1 MQQPRSGRRRP
12 RALAALAILVVFA
25 SLLCA
30 PGQAAAKPPPVNPTD
45 NQISAAQQRKIDTAN
60 EVGRLSAQTA
70 QMQTRLDRLT
80 ADQQLAEQKLALA
93 LSRLAAAKIAAT
105 QALKNV
111 TTARKAAE
119 KAQRDFVGYLQA
131 SYTSGDVGGTTGT
144 LLTAHDPNVLLESG
158 ALHDYQAS
166 HQVSAIG
173 NLERATVAR
182 SNADAAARNAVAL
195 QAALTHA
202 ADVAKDRAIAALEAG
217 KRQKAQLESA
227 LAAKRTLL
235 HQRQLELATYNNQ
248 RAQFVAYQQEQA
260 RIAAARAA
268 ELERRRQEAIAAA
281 AARAAAAAA
290 AAAAADAANSND
302 GGGGGGGG
310 SYVPPG
316 PTGNWTP
323 AAGRRA
329 ADRAL
334 QWLGTPYSFA
344 AGNASGPTYG
354 VCTNDAGFNDCH
366 VFGFDCSGLVMY
378 AWAQFPFVHFAATQY
393 LQGSVHPDVSS
404 LMPGDLVFWSGD
416 GTVNGIGH
424 VAIYIGGGNVVQA
437 PQSGD
442 IVRITPLDQVESG
455 YYGATRPLT

>member
-12 RALAALAILVVFA
+12 RALAALAVLVVFA
-25 SLLCA
+25 SLLCV

-45 NQISAAQQRKIDTAN
+45 NQISTAQQRKIDTAN

-70 QMQTRLDRLT
+70 QMQTMLDRLK

-93 LSRLAAAKIAAT
+93 LSRLAAAKTAAT
-105 QALKNV
+105 QALQNV
-111 TTARKAAE
+111 TAAKQAAE

-144 LLTAHDPNVLLESG
+144 LLTADDPNVLLESG

-182 SNADAAARNAVAL
+182 SNADASARNAVAL

-202 ADVAKDRAIAALEAG
+202 ADVAKDRAIAALESG

-235 HQRQLELATYNNQ
+235 HQRQLELATYNHQ

-260 RIAAARAA
+260 RVAAAKAA
-268 ELERRRQEAIAAA
+268 EQERLRQEAIAAA
-281 AARAAAAAA
+281 AAR
-290 AAAAADAANSND
+290 DAANAAANGN
-302 GGGGGGGG
+302 GGGSGGGGG

-323 AAGRRA
+323 AAGQRA

-344 AGNASGPTYG
+344 AGNSSGPTYG

-378 AWAQFPFVHFAATQY
+378 AWAQFPFAHFAATQY
-393 LQGSVHPDVSS
+393 QQGSVHPDVSS

-416 GTVNGIGH
+416 ATVNGIGH
-424 VAIYIGGGNVVQA
+424 VAIYVGGGNVVQA